1 MSGTSPTIGKDL
13 ATALVDALCRA
24 TDVVRR
30 RVRDRVR
37 QDSRS
42 AGQVPDETIDVAFAL
57 QYERILSAI
66 RSAAPPDAEPT
77 VAGRHAREP
86 AGGDRQGALFREE
99 PALMLSV
106 CNATFKETIDS
117 IREVSEQLGGDPD
130 SVLEI
135 ISVVSEVS
143 DTALLALGGAGYGG
157 PELAEIG
164 WDAGLC
170 VELARTLLL
179 GGRTAAELRSRATVF
194 GIDTER
200 DYVAFRARPRAG
212 HRPHDLAAELGKPEF
227 HQLRDGLV
235 ANVDGDLVGFLATP
249 PSQAPSGVVGIGPPT
264 RADCLADSF
273 QLATRAF
280 DTAHAFGLSGVHSF
294 DGLGLL
300 PAVLADT
307 DVGESVQRR
316 YLQPVVHVESL
327 PELLGTIRT
336 YFACGM
342 HIDRAAKQLFLHP
355 NTLRNRIGKFEEL
368 TGARLRDPTVAIEVW
383 WALQRVDLNPAQSP
397 RAQPVHPQYLV
408 GH

>member
-1 MSGTSPTIGKDL
+1 MSVTSPAIGTDL
-13 ATALVDALCRA
+13 AATLVDALRRA
-24 TDVVRR
+24 TDVVRGR
-30 RVRDRVR
+30 ARERVR
-37 QDSRS
+37 QEALSF
-42 AGQVPDETIDVAFAL
+42 GQAPDETIDVAFDL
-57 QYERILSAI
+57 QYERILDAI
-66 RSAAPPDAEPT
+66 RSATPSYALPPATERDATER
-77 VAGRHAREP
+77 AGVE
-86 AGGDRQGALFREE
+86 RQGALFRDE
-99 PALMLSV
+99 PSLMLSV
-106 CNATFKETIDS
+106 CNATFKETIDC
-117 IREVSEQLGGDPD
+117 IRELSEQIGGDPD
-130 SVLEI
+130 AVLEI
-135 ISVVSEVS
+135 ISAVSEVS

-157 PELAEIG
+157 TELAEIG

-170 VELARTLLL
+170 IELARTMLL
-179 GGRTAAELRSRATVF
+179 GGRTAAELRSQATVF

-200 DYVAFRARPRAG
+200 NYVAFRARPHAG
-212 HRPHDLAAELGKPEF
+212 HSPRKLATELGKSEF

-235 ANVDGDLVGFLATP
+235 ADVEGDLVGFLATP
-249 PSQAPSGVVGIGPPT
+249 PIQVPSGVVGIGPPT
-264 RADCLADSF
+264 RADGLAESF

-316 YLQPVVHVESL
+316 YLQPVVDIESL

-368 TGARLRDPTVAIEVW
+368 TGARLRDPAVAIEVW
-383 WALQRVDLNPAQSP
+383 WALRRVDLNPARSP
-397 RAQPVHPQYLV
+397 VQPHAGV
-408 GH
+408 GANE